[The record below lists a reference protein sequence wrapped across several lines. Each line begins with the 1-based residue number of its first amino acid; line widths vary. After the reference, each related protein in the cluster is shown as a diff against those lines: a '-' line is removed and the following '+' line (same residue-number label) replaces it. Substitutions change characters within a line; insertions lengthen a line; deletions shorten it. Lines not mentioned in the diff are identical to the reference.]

1 MAAHHLARSPR
12 PLPLLPPRHTRTHQS
27 RRRSDRKHV
36 LGGSAARVPGTCVR
50 RRQGR
55 YHFIHP
61 GAGGGVCKK
70 RYSRQ
75 CDLPRTGE
83 DRAGAR
89 ALWRS
94 QRSEFWQSASPGNQ
108 GAVPAL
114 SVLGGRTGGYRPH
127 RAVPGLRRG
136 ANDHRCDHSSR
147 RRSLGLLGAGWR
159 PALAAKLCPVRSDLD
174 REPVAPT
181 VLLGRGPLGIP
192 VVPEIARVIG
202 ISPRA
207 VHAAFNKA
215 LRRQTEEALD
225 AWHRTEL
232 GGLAMEAANIWRLM
246 DLTDN
251 KNDWKAQASLEDRLM
266 RIHIRRAKLLGLDAP
281 TNLDV
286 SGIYRTGA
294 DEMSEERRE
303 THRAWQAMPLEE
315 QARIYDAFDAARA
328 RLNAPIEPTATV
340 TIGSD
345 NRNSH

>member
-1 MAAHHLARSPR
+1 MNEGGDK
-12 PLPLLPPRHTRTHQS
+12 RTF
-27 RRRSDRKHV
+27 RAKADI
-36 LGGSAARVPGTCVR
+36 A
-50 RRQGR
+50 
-55 YHFIHP
+55 
-61 GAGGGVCKK
+61 K
-70 RYSRQ
+70 REQ
-75 CDLPRTGE
+75 QIV
-83 DRAGAR
+83 
-89 ALWRS
+89 ALK
-94 QRSEFWQSASPGNQ
+94 
-108 GAVPAL
+108 
-114 SVLGGRTGGYRPH
+114 
-127 RAVPGLRRG
+127 LR
-136 ANDHRCDHSSR
+136 
-147 RRSLGLLGAGWR
+147 
-159 PALAAKLCPVRSDLD
+159 
-174 REPVAPT
+174 
-181 VLLGRGPLGIP
+181 GIA
-192 VVPEIARVIG
+192 VPEIARVIG

-281 TNLDV
+281 TKLDV

-328 RLNAPIEPTATV
+328 RLNAPIETTATV
-340 TIGSD
+340 TIGPD
-345 NRNSH
+345 NRNPDVEPPSADDET